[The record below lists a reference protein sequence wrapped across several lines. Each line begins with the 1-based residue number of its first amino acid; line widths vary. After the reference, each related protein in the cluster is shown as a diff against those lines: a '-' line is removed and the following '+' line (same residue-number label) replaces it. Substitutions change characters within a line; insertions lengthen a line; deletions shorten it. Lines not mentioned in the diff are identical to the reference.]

1 MNLLRHLLDFI
12 SPRSCRICGNR
23 LSGDEEEICSVCNWQ
38 LPRTHYAETAEDNTV
53 ARLFW
58 GRLPLER
65 AASWFY
71 YQSQSPASRMIYEL
85 KYHGKSEIGEW
96 LGRGSA
102 TEFMQ
107 SSFFEGIDVIV
118 PVPITWRRKWQRGYN
133 QSMEIARG
141 ISAVTG
147 LKIVNGAVK
156 RSHFNGSQTNL
167 SAGERQ
173 KNVEGAFR
181 LVRPELVAGKHILLV
196 DDILTSGATLSA
208 CGEELAKV
216 PGVRISIMTIGF
228 TKS

>member
-1 MNLLRHLLDFI
+1 MLRSVLDFI

-23 LSGDEEEICSVCNWQ
+23 LSVNEEEICTVCNWQ
-38 LPRTHYAETAEDNTV
+38 LPRTHYAETAEDNPV

-65 AASWFY
+65 AASWLY
-71 YQSQSPASRMIYEL
+71 YQSQSPASRLIYEL
-85 KYHGKSEIGEW
+85 KYHGKGEIGEW
-96 LGRGSA
+96 LGRISA
-102 TEFMQ
+102 TELMQ
-107 SSFFEGIDVIV
+107 NSFFEGIDVIV

-156 RSHFNGSQTNL
+156 RCHFNGSQTHL
-167 SAGERQ
+167 SSAERQ
-173 KNVEGAFR
+173 RNVEGAFR
-181 LVRPELVAGKHILLV
+181 LVRPERIAGKHILLV

-208 CGEELAKV
+208 CGEELAKAAD
-216 PGVRISIMTIGF
+216 VRISIMTIGF